1 MENSL
6 NQSGSQR
13 PGVQQVLGG
22 LVLFTSGILLGGYVM
37 WSQFKNDSKPET
49 GNSPVLSTVAAESES
64 QDSVLM
70 GGTKSAVIVLSKD
83 VESVMLPT
91 PAVPAVPAVDESG
104 WRSPIVPSVKVEPT
118 DKNIFVPS
126 PIGTKSA
133 PVFEP
138 MDISFEPQSF
148 KSKGKAVRGK
158 Q

>member
-1 MENSL
+1 
-6 NQSGSQR
+6 
-13 PGVQQVLGG
+13 
-22 LVLFTSGILLGGYVM
+22 
-37 WSQFKNDSKPET
+37 
-49 GNSPVLSTVAAESES
+49 
-64 QDSVLM
+64 M

-91 PAVPAVPAVDESG
+91 PAVPAVDESG

-138 MDISFEPQSF
+138 LDISFEPQSF

>member
-91 PAVPAVPAVDESG
+91 PAVPAVDESG

-138 MDISFEPQSF
+138 LDISFEPQGF